1 MPSDE
6 QVEQQIEK
14 LEEERERLRERES
27 SEDPTLAVDR
37 ARLEEIRVDLDRLW
51 DYLRQRRAL
60 REAGQDP
67 DGARERSAETVEKYW
82 Q

>member
-1 MPSDE
+1 MPTDE

-14 LEEERERLRERES
+14 LEAERERLRAREG
-27 SEDPTLAVDR
+27 ENDPTLATDR
-37 ARLEEIRVDLDRLW
+37 ERLDEIRIDLDRLW

-60 REAGQDP
+60 RNAGGDP
-67 DGARERSAETVEKYW
+67 DGAHERSAETVEKYW